1 MKQYILRTIIF
12 FALFGHF
19 TNNIEAQNQAK
30 NATGTAITYNF
41 GHQYQL
47 QSKILGEERQL
58 LIYVPEKY
66 QKSTDKF
73 PVIYLLDGKT
83 HYKHATTTAE
93 ILQKKGQIPASII
106 VAITNNEGTVMRDF
120 STKTENYARFLKE
133 EVQLFVANNFRVN
146 GYRTLFG
153 HSRPGT
159 FVLETLIKT
168 PKAFDNYISANPIV
182 NEAFVTKFEHFLDH
196 NKNLDQSLYFSMGGV
211 HDVGPRSVRLMKA
224 LSTIL
229 TKKAP
234 KTLQWNYQYFPQ
246 HVHHTTPSV
255 TFYEGLANN
264 FKDFQDPIIGSY
276 KKFVAGNGMDGVKA
290 YFKKRSL
297 KYYTNEKVTTNT
309 IAGLGFAFMEGNN
322 EKEAVQL
329 VIEVIDEMYPESIHL
344 HRVLGRAYEKMGSN
358 KLALKT
364 YKKMLALAKKQHKPG
379 LDYYEAQIAR
389 LKKKQ

>member
-1 MKQYILRTIIF
+1 MKQYIFRSILI
-12 FALFGHF
+12 FALLGRFSS
-19 TNNIEAQNQAK
+19 TIEAQNSTSK
-30 NATGTAITYNF
+30 AITYNF
-41 GHQYQL
+41 GKQYQL
-47 QSKILGEERQL
+47 ESKILGETRRL

-66 QKSTDKF
+66 KKSTEKF
-73 PVIYLLDGKT
+73 PVIYVLDGQI
-83 HYKHATTTAE
+83 HYKHATTTAD

-120 STKTENYARFLKE
+120 STKTANYARFLKE
-133 EVQLFVANNFRVN
+133 EVLPFVANNFRVN
-146 GYRTLFG
+146 GHKTLFG
-153 HSRPGT
+153 HSRPGA
-159 FVLETLIKT
+159 FVLETLVKT
-168 PKAFDNYISANPIV
+168 PNAFDNYIAANPIV

-224 LSTIL
+224 LSELL

-234 KTLQWNYQYFPQ
+234 KSFQWKYQYFPQ

-276 KKFVAGNGMDGVKA
+276 QKFVAGNGMDGVKA

-297 KYYTNEKVTTNT
+297 KYYTTEKITTNT
-309 IAGLGFAFMEGNN
+309 IAGLGFAFMERGHA
-322 EKEAVQL
+322 KEAAVL
-329 VIEVIDEMYPESIHL
+329 VKDIIKNMYPESIHL
-344 HRVLGRAYEKMGSN
+344 HRVLGRAYEKMNAN
-358 KLALKT
+358 KEALKT
-364 YKKMLALAKKQHKPG
+364 YKKMLALAKQQNKPG
-379 LDYYEAQIAR
+379 LDYYEAQITR